1 MKALLSN
8 NKGVALV
15 TSLMLTMITLGI
27 VMALFYILTQSIKI
41 SAATKRYRN
50 VTEAAYGGAELMAFD
65 VIGTAWKNY
74 SSAGGMSNGL
84 VSTYGN
90 IDLAV
95 SSPNDCLTQKLSSP
109 AANWSNCS
117 SPQKSM
123 ELSTIKSSPDLTFLL
138 KGTTSSQHYKVY
150 AKIVDTTSGNT
161 DTGSSSMIN
170 PSDSDGLLSG
180 SGTAYSKTGA
190 GGVPIQ
196 HIPFGYRI
204 EIQGEKETNALEKS
218 NVMVLYAY

>member
-1 MKALLSN
+1 MKTILLN

-65 VIGTAWKNY
+65 IIGNAWKNY
-74 SSAGGMSNGL
+74 SSSGGMSSRL

-109 AANWSNCS
+109 SANWSNCS
-117 SPQKSM
+117 ASQKSM
-123 ELSTIKSSPDLTFLL
+123 DLASIKSSPDLTFLL
-138 KGTTSSQHYKVY
+138 KGISSGQHYKVY
-150 AKIVDTTSGNT
+150 AKIVDTSSGNT
-161 DTGSSSMIN
+161 DTASSSMISPN
-170 PSDSDGLLSG
+170 DSDGLLSG
-180 SGTAYSKTGA
+180 SGSAYNKTGA
-190 GGVPIQ
+190 GGIAIQ
-196 HIPFGYRI
+196 HIPYAYRL
-204 EIQGEKETNALEKS
+204 EVQGENESNALEKS